1 MKLVNSKKDI
11 FTIPNALSLFRFIL
25 AGVFL
30 WMYYASEIENKRYW
44 LTGVLLLSAVTD
56 FLDGKIARRWNM
68 VSEIGKILDPI
79 ADKLTQCVLIVCL
92 LSEYPLLRAVFALF
106 LVKEILVAAAGYK
119 VLEKTEHNDGAM
131 WYGKVN
137 TAVFYAVMVIL
148 IFIPWIPYSLANV
161 LIAVSGCFMLLAFVM
176 YIWKFS
182 RILRGKSGKDS
193 GTVR

>member
-1 MKLVNSKKDI
+1 MKLVNSKKDVL
-11 FTIPNALSLFRFIL
+11 TIPNALSLFRFIL

-30 WMYYASEIENKRYW
+30 WMYYAAEIENKRYW

-92 LSEYPLLRAVFALF
+92 LSD
-106 LVKEILVAAAGYK
+106 LVAAAGYK

-148 IFIPWIPYSLANV
+148 ILIPGIPYSAANV
-161 LIAVSGCFMLLAFVM
+161 LIAVSGGFMLLAFVM
-176 YIWKFS
+176 YIRKFS
-182 RILRGKSGKDS
+182 RILRGKNDKN
-193 GTVR
+193 V

>member
-1 MKLVNSKKDI
+1 MKFVNSKKDI

-30 WMYYASEIENKRYW
+30 WMYYASEIENK
-44 LTGVLLLSAVTD
+44 
-56 FLDGKIARRWNM
+56 KIARRWNM

-176 YIWKFS
+176 YIRKFS

>member
-137 TAVFYAVMVIL
+137 TTVFYAVMVIL

-176 YIWKFS
+176 YIRKFS

>member
-119 VLEKTEHNDGAM
+119 VLEKTEHDGAM

-176 YIWKFS
+176 YIRKFS

>member
-1 MKLVNSKKDI
+1 
-11 FTIPNALSLFRFIL
+11 
-25 AGVFL
+25 VFL

-176 YIWKFS
+176 YIRKFS

-193 GTVR
+193 GTAR